1 MWTTIAPHQKKK
13 KKFGSGGKRRED
25 LKVVCGLPHSHLQAW
40 ILISQPMSVEE
51 LLLFQDR
58 IKHAAS
64 LPYVKRWAHFQ

>member
-13 KKFGSGGKRRED
+13 KFGSGGKRR
-25 LKVVCGLPHSHLQAW
+25 GLEGGLWVATTHICRHGSSV
-40 ILISQPMSVEE
+40 SQPMSVEK

-64 LPYVKRWAHFQ
+64 LQYVKRWAHFQ